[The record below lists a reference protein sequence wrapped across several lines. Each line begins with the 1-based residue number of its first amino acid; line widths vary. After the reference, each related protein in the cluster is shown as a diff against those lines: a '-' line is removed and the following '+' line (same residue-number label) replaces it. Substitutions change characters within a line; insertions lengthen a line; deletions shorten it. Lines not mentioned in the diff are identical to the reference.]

1 MKKRIGWE
9 LYRSFLAVLQEGSL
23 SAAARATGSTQ
34 PTLGRHIDELETH
47 VGYSLFIRT
56 QSGLVPTERAVS
68 LEKLALDMSHLAQ
81 TFERVALSNEDGII
95 NGTVRLTTSD
105 IVGVEVLPA
114 VLSEFQK
121 DNPKIEIELV
131 LSDMPQDL
139 LNREADI
146 AVRMFRPKQSQLI
159 ARKVGTCKFGFC
171 ASKRYIENHALPKT
185 AEELRQ
191 HPLIGY
197 DKETDFIRRNTRDL
211 GFDVD
216 RSVFNYRADSNIVQL
231 ALIRAGLGIG
241 ICQLAVIKY
250 DNNLIPI
257 LEGAIKLE
265 LDVWVTMHE
274 DLRNN
279 PLYKAVFDA
288 LVLNLKKVY
297 PD

>member
-34 PTLGRHIDELETH
+34 PTLGRHIDELENH
-47 VGYSLFIRT
+47 VGYSLFIRS
-56 QSGLVPTERAVS
+56 QSGLIPTERAVS
-68 LEKLALDMSHLAQ
+68 LEKFALEMSHLAQ
-81 TFERVALSNEDGII
+81 TFERIALSNEDGI

-114 VLSEFQK
+114 ALSDLQK

-159 ARKVGTCKFGFC
+159 ARRVGTCKLSFC
-171 ASKRYIENHALPKT
+171 ASKQYIETHVAPT
-185 AEELRQ
+185 TVEELRQ

-211 GFDVD
+211 GFDFD
-216 RSVFNYRADSNIVQL
+216 RNLFNYRADSNIVQL

-241 ICQLAVIKY
+241 ICQLAIIER
-250 DNNLIPI
+250 DSDLMPL
-257 LEGAIKLE
+257 LEDSIKLE

-274 DLRNN
+274 DLRNS
-279 PLYKAVFDA
+279 PAYKAVFDA
-288 LVLNLKKVY
+288 LVLNLDKVY